1 MVNDPVS
8 DLVIRIKNGYRAELA
23 EVRSPWSSLRER
35 VAKVLLENKLVEK
48 VTREKDELVV
58 TLKYN
63 GKTPALT
70 DIRRV
75 SKPGVRI
82 YTKVKKLPRVLG
94 GLGINILSTPK
105 GVMSDRQAKKLNV
118 GGEIIAQAW

>member
-8 DLVIRIKNGYRAELA
+8 DLIIRIKNGYRANLL
-23 EVRSPWSSLRER
+23 EVRSPWSTMRER
-35 VAKVLLENKLVEK
+35 VAKVLLENKFIEK
-48 VTREKDELVV
+48 ITHEDDELVIA
-58 TLKYN
+58 LKYN
-63 GKTPALT
+63 GKVPVLT

-105 GVMSDRQAKKLNV
+105 GVMSDKQAKKLNV
-118 GGEIIAQAW
+118 GGEIIAQVW